1 MVWVQAPDPDTL
13 AGGRPRRDVLTERIE
28 GIQVDAVF
36 RQLGE
41 FAQHRA
47 DTRFQKVSIELQPDV
62 TRLSDRGDLTGEHRT
77 QAGQIKLPDDTRL
90 VRMAHEDRPVD
101 THALPIS
108 VVGVEQKVPTRP
120 LHGFNQCRN
129 IPDDSSLAQ
138 HRGLRTCREGRRQLQ
153 DGRSLLA
160 GVADFRDCDRP
171 AQPPWQCQQGR
182 NP

>member
-28 GIQVDAVF
+28 GIQVDAVL

-138 HRGLRTCREGRRQLQ
+138 HRGLCTCRKAGCQLQ
-153 DGRSLLA
+153 DGLRP
-160 GVADFRDCDRP
+160 VAAMADLRNCDGP
-171 AQPPWQCQQGR
+171 PQPSW
-182 NP
+182 